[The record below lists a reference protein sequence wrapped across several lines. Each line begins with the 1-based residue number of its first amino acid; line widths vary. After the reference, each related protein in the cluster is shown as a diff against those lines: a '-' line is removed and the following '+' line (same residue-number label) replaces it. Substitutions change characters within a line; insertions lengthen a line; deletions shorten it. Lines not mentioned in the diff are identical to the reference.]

1 MHVSKTEW
9 SQNPETHRKVK
20 GINFMD
26 SGVPLIKPSIRGMCF
41 FFSVPVFPI
50 MIIFDDI
57 SGHYLDKLSQKKIC
71 LGTPLWPKP
80 EKQKATLGFFQS
92 WSK

>member
-20 GINFMD
+20 SINFMD

-41 FFSVPVFPI
+41 FYSVPVFPI

-57 SGHYLDKLSQKKIC
+57 SGHYLEGLSQKI
-71 LGTPLWPKP
+71 LSSYTPVAKTREAENNP
-80 EKQKATLGFFQS
+80 GVFQS
-92 WSK
+92 WTK